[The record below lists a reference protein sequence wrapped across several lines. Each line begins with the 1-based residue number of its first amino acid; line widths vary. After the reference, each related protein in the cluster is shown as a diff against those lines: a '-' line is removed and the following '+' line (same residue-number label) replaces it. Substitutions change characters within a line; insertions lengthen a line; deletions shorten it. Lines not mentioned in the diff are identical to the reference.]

1 MSGPGFDKLKFT
13 LGNTMKE
20 RAVNSVRNNVKKAEV
35 LTFTDE
41 DLLWSLGLLGL
52 HSPQASLDTNVF
64 KLDFTCSL
72 CVSKGHRLLHSTP
85 CKFQFEFLNDSSGNV
100 FLRYTENFSL
110 NTNKRGLKHRNLGC
124 KAIDVYY
131 ISDVSR
137 CPIRL
142 LMKYLSMLPKKPRVT
157 QALYLQ
163 PRKKFTPRNWCL
175 GRPVGANTLRDTVKE
190 LSIKAGLPGYYITI

>member
-1 MSGPGFDKLKFT
+1 MKKPDGSDFPSHTLYSIIICVQFWLESNGYNRHLISGPGFDKLKFT
-13 LGNTMKE
+13 LDNTMKE
-20 RAVNSVRNNVKKAEV
+20 RAVNSVRNKVKKAEV

-52 HSPQASLDTNVF
+52 HSPQASLDTIVF

-72 CVSKGHRLLHSTP
+72 CVGKEHRLLHSTSF
-85 CKFQFEFLNDSSGNV
+85 KFQFEFLNDSSGNV
-100 FLRYTENFSL
+100 FRIYTEDFGL

-124 KAIDVYY
+124 KAVDVYY

-142 LMKYLSMLPKKPRVT
+142 LMKYLSMLPKKT
-157 QALYLQ
+157 QS
-163 PRKKFTPRNWCL
+163 NS
-175 GRPVGANTLRDTVKE
+175 
-190 LSIKAGLPGYYITI
+190 SIISAT